1 MNGGSAYHFCDIGKL
16 KVCFSID
23 FIALFFEHLSIDHF
37 KSRFIRTNVREK
49 IFYAFRIAVIE
60 NLFPSAHGKLRQ
72 PEMTCQRGGS
82 VACKIGIIGGKLQ
95 PGGLRN
101 AEYSGSDGYGAGKL
115 SPTVRK
121 VYERLVNFTATPA
134 GLIPAGKAVTPTGD
148 F

>member
-1 MNGGSAYHFCDIGKL
+1 MKRCVVNGMKNGIAKL
-16 KVCFSID
+16 PSIPYPRLQFADNRFSPAFYVYEKRAEKVGGQV
-23 FIALFFEHLSIDHF
+23 L
-37 KSRFIRTNVREK
+37 R
-49 IFYAFRIAVIE
+49 
-60 NLFPSAHGKLRQ
+60 KLRVDADS
-72 PEMTCQRGGS
+72 RGEL
-82 VACKIGIIGGKLQ
+82 IR